1 MEENEITATTADHP
15 RAWSTATWQLTLQQ
29 HRNPISWEQNL
40 SLHTMMGVVFSFLT
54 ALCCS
59 LSTCN
64 GCGWIKKVI
73 LYVLPLKLDLVLFS
87 LAEYKSENCNL
98 LQYQQFKMFCLDPVL
113 AIGYQHSSLSCFC
126 WLQVYNPQFR
136 SLNLSL
142 RRYFTTQGC
151 GGFFTLEKN
160 VECPFWSV
168 PFFVVLL
175 VSLFGVLLF

>member
-1 MEENEITATTADHP
+1 
-15 RAWSTATWQLTLQQ
+15 
-29 HRNPISWEQNL
+29 
-40 SLHTMMGVVFSFLT
+40 MMGVVFSFLT

-151 GGFFTLEKN
+151 GGFFTLEKKCG
-160 VECPFWSV
+160 VSLLECPIFCGTTCV
-168 PFFVVLL
+168 PVWCSFVLNSSLL
-175 VSLFGVLLF
+175 NHVMVNFLNPKGSSFTITWIFQQLELWHCEYQK